1 MAFEEVLERFG
12 KETPAAVM
20 ARTTLTHVLK
30 AEEMDRLFQRNCV
43 KQKCGELLFSTVID
57 LMSLVALKIKP
68 SVNSAYKHRVQT
80 INVSVTAI
88 YDKLQGIETSVSRAL
103 VRDTAHEFTSA
114 VNFMTD
120 GLAEPLLKG
129 FETRIVDGSL
139 LAGTEHRIKELRRLG
154 AAALPGRSLVV
165 LDPDR
170 RMVLD
175 YMPCTDGHASEC
187 TLFPELLEIVEP
199 NQVWIGDRNFGTKT
213 MLISIA
219 LDKQAFF
226 IFRHSL
232 GFVPK
237 WDEIGK
243 QQKVGQGVGGTIYE
257 QAISISHAGREVR
270 LRRITIKLAEPT
282 RNGETEIHVLTNLP
296 KRVKAAQVLKAYRK
310 RWKIENAFQHVE
322 NVFNSEIETLG
333 YPNAA
338 LFSFG
343 VALLMYNVLNLTKL
357 AIAAANK
364 KPELADELST
374 YYLAQDVYGAW
385 QGFAIAV
392 TDTEF
397 ESVYGHLKTKQFA
410 QHLMKLAKNVNLK
423 TFRKNNRG
431 PKKPPPAKIS
441 GNRGNHVATQRI
453 LDESRS

>member
-1 MAFEEVLERFG
+1 MAFEEVLDRFS
-12 KETPAAVM
+12 KEAPAAVM
-20 ARTTLTHVLK
+20 ARATLSHVLN
-30 AEEMDRLFQRNCV
+30 AERMDSLFKRNCV

-68 SVNSAYKHRVQT
+68 SVNAAYKHRLKT
-80 INVSVTAI
+80 INVSVAAI
-88 YDKLQGIETSVSRAL
+88 YDKLQGIEISVSRAL

-114 VNFMTD
+114 VNCMTD

-154 AAALPGRSLVV
+154 AATLPGRSLVV

-175 YMPCTDGHASEC
+175 YIPCTDGHASEC
-187 TLFPELLEIVEP
+187 TLYPELLETIEP
-199 NQVWIGDRNFGTKT
+199 NQLWIGDRNFGTKT

-219 LDKQAFF
+219 LDKHAFF

-237 WDEIGK
+237 WDEVGK
-243 QQKVGQGVGGTIYE
+243 QQKIGPGVGGTIYE
-257 QAISISHAGREVR
+257 QAISISHQGREVR
-270 LRRITIKLAEPT
+270 LRRITIKLSEPT

-296 KRVKAAQVLKAYRK
+296 KRIRAAQVLNAYRK
-310 RWKIENAFQHVE
+310 RWKIENVFQHVE
-322 NVFNSEIETLG
+322 NVLNSEIETLG

-343 VALLMYNVLNLTKL
+343 VALLMYNILNLTKL

-364 KPELADELST
+364 KPELADEIST
-374 YYLAQDVYGAW
+374 YYLALDVHGAW

-392 TDTEF
+392 TDKEF
-397 ESVYGHLKTKQFA
+397 ESVYGNLRTKQFA
-410 QHLMKLAKNVNLK
+410 QHLIRLAKMVSLK
-423 TFRKNNRG
+423 TYRKNIRG
-431 PKKPPPAKIS
+431 PKKPQPPKIS

-453 LDESRS
+453 LDESRT